1 MPRFLPTPSTNV
13 TRLKEAPGT
22 KMVVRR
28 TFLELE
34 EDDSGD
40 IRRTG
45 PRWDGVEILTR
56 IVGDL
61 FAGWCC
67 GFWMVVFGSSL
78 GSYLGKM
85 SNLTSIFSDRVEI
98 TT

>member
-1 MPRFLPTPSTNV
+1 MPRFLPPPSTDV
-13 TRLKEAPGT
+13 IRLKEAPGA

-45 PRWDGVEILTR
+45 IGTGWRFDR

-61 FAGWCC
+61 FAGQLWL
-67 GFWMVVFGSSL
+67 FGRL
-78 GSYLGKM
+78 LKAP
-85 SNLTSIFSDRVEI
+85 V
-98 TT
+98 

>member
-34 EDDSGD
+34 EDYAGD

-45 PRWDGVEILTR
+45 VGTEILNGLLVTCCR
-56 IVGDL
+56 
-61 FAGWCC
+61 AGG
-67 GFWMVVFGSSL
+67 GFLDGCFCLRPG
-78 GSYLGKM
+78 
-85 SNLTSIFSDRVEI
+85 
-98 TT
+98 

>member
-1 MPRFLPTPSTNV
+1 MPRFLPTPSTDV
-13 TRLKEAPGT
+13 IRLKEAPGA

-45 PRWDGVEILTR
+45 IFCVVEILTR

-61 FAGWCC
+61 LLGVVVAFGWL
-67 GFWMVVFGSSL
+67 FLAPV
-78 GSYLGKM
+78 
-85 SNLTSIFSDRVEI
+85 
-98 TT
+98 